1 MALTVAAW
9 YYTKA
14 RRLQHDIRPRPQK
27 LSLEPIVLM
36 RQEKITCT
44 FRGMLKKPTKPTIK
58 NYIKIRWKGNFIRK
72 KKKAA
77 RSEPWH
83 DWSMSTRESCVLKAN
98 VDSVFCLSDT
108 VIYWTHC
115 ILNICIVFLF
125 QVLNYAFKICE
136 PLKLGLL
143 FKSLMEIR

>member
-1 MALTVAAW
+1 MAAW

-72 KKKAA
+72 KKKGCTE
-77 RSEPWH
+77 RT
-83 DWSMSTRESCVLKAN
+83 MTRLKH
-98 VDSVFCLSDT
+98 VDKGKLCIKSKCGLSILFVRYSNLLDPLHFEYLHCFSISSVKLCLQNM
-108 VIYWTHC
+108 WTFE
-115 ILNICIVFLF
+115 IGT
-125 QVLNYAFKICE
+125 
-136 PLKLGLL
+136 PL
-143 FKSLMEIR
+143 